1 MISPKLGILFFAAL
15 VSLCLPAQAGAEK
28 LRISY
33 ASVSG
38 NTAVVTY
45 VTQRAGL
52 FKKYGLDTE
61 LILITGGPAA
71 VSALINSDVDL
82 DLRAP
87 IAALQ
92 AMAHGL
98 KLTFLL
104 SQSNTLDYD
113 VVTRPEI
120 KEIKQLKGK
129 RVGVIRFGGISELM
143 VRYLF
148 QKLGLDPD
156 KDIQIIQ
163 AGQARLVAME
173 KGAFEATVLS
183 SVESIHAGRLGF
195 RVLNMPQLPFFGST
209 IAANPSWAAKKP
221 DTAQR
226 FMKAYLEGARFF
238 IREKAKSVEY
248 LSDLLRLK
256 DPEELDITYKTHP
269 QHQLKVRPYPD
280 MAAVQATIDIMG
292 ARDPS
297 VKKLKPEEL
306 FSLQVLSELDKNGFI
321 NQLQATQ

>member
-1 MISPKLGILFFAAL
+1 MRRGFYFFLLLSLFPPAAR
-15 VSLCLPAQAGAEK
+15 GRAEK
-28 LRISY
+28 LRISN

-38 NTAVVTY
+38 NTAIITY
-45 VTQRAGL
+45 VTERAGL

-120 KEIKQLKGK
+120 KDVKQLKGK

-148 QKLGLDPD
+148 QRLGFDPD

-183 SVESIHAGRLGF
+183 SVESFYARRTGF
-195 RVLNMPQLPFFGST
+195 RVLDMPEMPFFGST
-209 IAANPSWAAKKP
+209 ITATPGWLAKKP
-221 DTAQR
+221 DTALR

-238 IREKAKSVEY
+238 LREKARSIEF
-248 LSDLLRLK
+248 LSALLRLK
-256 DPEELDITYKTHP
+256 DPEVLEVTYKTHP
-269 QHQLKVRPYPD
+269 QHQLGLRPYPD
-280 MAAVQATIDIMG
+280 MAAAQATLDIMG
-292 ARDPS
+292 ARDPL
-297 VKKLKPEEL
+297 VRKLKAEEI
-306 FSLQVLSELDKNGFI
+306 FSLQALTELDKNGFI
-321 NQLQATQ
+321 NQLQTAH

>member
-1 MISPKLGILFFAAL
+1 MIALKLCSCLFVVLLFL
-15 VSLCLPAQAGAEK
+15 GLYAQARAEK

-38 NTAVVTY
+38 NTAVITY
-45 VTQRAGL
+45 VTERAGL
-52 FKKYGLDTE
+52 FKKYGLETE

-71 VSALINSDVDL
+71 VSALINNDVDL

-92 AMAHGL
+92 AMAHGI

-104 SQSNTLDYD
+104 SQSNVLDYD

-120 KEIKQLKGK
+120 KDVKQLKGK
-129 RVGVIRFGGISELM
+129 KVGVIRFGGISELM

-156 KDIQIIQ
+156 KDISIIQ

-183 SVESIHAGRLGF
+183 SVESFHAARLGF
-195 RVLNMPQLPFFGST
+195 KVLNMPQLPFFGST
-209 IAANPSWAAKKP
+209 IAANPSWTQKKP

-248 LSDLLRLK
+248 LGELLRLK
-256 DPEELDITYKTHP
+256 DPEVLDITYKTHP

-292 ARDPS
+292 ARDPL
-297 VKKLKPEEL
+297 VKKLKPEDL
-306 FSLQVLSELDKNGFI
+306 FSLQLLSELDKNGFI